1 MRTDRP
7 FSRASKGGRLA
18 EVWFLPEDQ
27 AAFDDFFAKSSAPAT
42 LEPADAR

>member
-1 MRTDRP
+1 VLARVE
-7 FSRASKGGRLA
+7 GERLA